1 MVEAGT
7 AAAQVPAGCAAT
19 GPQASAEPSQ
29 GVWVDEYEQAV
40 EELIPSAPLST
51 VLLLAQ
57 GYGALAVAH
66 AVVVRTGSLI
76 LQRIDRKAAM

>member
-1 MVEAGT
+1 M
-7 AAAQVPAGCAAT
+7 
-19 GPQASAEPSQ
+19 
-29 GVWVDEYEQAV
+29 DEYEQAV

-66 AVVVRTGSLI
+66 AVVVRAGSLI
-76 LQRIDRKAAM
+76 WQRIDSKAAM